1 MAKNPS
7 GFAENLTT
15 LRAASEAIAAVPIVA
30 GKAYAG
36 TGAGQSRGIVDGH
49 FTAGNSERYGWPPL
63 SPEYFRRKQGQ
74 AKENRVQMKRHEL
87 PVSGY
92 DASATTKGKSAA
104 TSLLFGAQAG
114 VVTGKN
120 LPMLVARGFLRNAV
134 NTTGHVERTGPD
146 SARITWNV
154 PDYGAF
160 HHQGAGHNPKR
171 SPIDPNA
178 ADLDK
183 IRAAVE
189 KFIQQSIGRG
199 RVEFTP

>member
-1 MAKNPS
+1 MAKQPS
-7 GFAENLTT
+7 GFAENLRT
-15 LRAASEAIAAVPIVA
+15 LKAAADAIAAVPIVA

-74 AKENRVQMKRHEL
+74 AAENRLQMKRHEL
-87 PVSGY
+87 PTSKM
-92 DASATTKGKSAA
+92 DSAA
-104 TSLLFGAQAG
+104 TFRTKNPNQILFGAQPG
-114 VVTGKN
+114 VGAGKN

-146 SARITWNV
+146 SARITWQV
-154 PDYGAF
+154 PDYGAY
-160 HHQGAGHNPKR
+160 HHEGAGRNPKR

-178 ADLDK
+178 ADLEK

-189 KFIQQSIGRG
+189 KFIAQSIGRG